1 MGGASPRRASV
12 THGQS
17 ETYDMEPRQ
26 RWQETTS
33 ATFPSTADAVQIPFS
48 RFVTGVSLVLSGLA
62 HPRLVSSAAIAACLS
77 AAKANIGGNA
87 NYGTLE
93 DTGSLFPAAFAEGA
107 EQEGWQN

>member
-1 MGGASPRRASV
+1 
-12 THGQS
+12 
-17 ETYDMEPRQ
+17 MEPHSGGRK
-26 RWQETTS
+26 S
-33 ATFPSTADAVQIPFS
+33 ALSVPATASAVQLPFS

-62 HPRLVSSAAIAACLS
+62 HPRLVSYAAIAACLS